1 MLSLSSPG
9 VHFRNDSKAPQSARE
24 VNDGRGLSIE
34 VGNKVHVN
42 VDCSYVLAYG
52 VGLSVL
58 H

>member
-9 VHFRNDSKAPQSARE
+9 VHFRNDSKAPQLARE

-42 VDCSYVLAYG
+42 VDMLLCARVWCRP
-52 VGLSVL
+52 
-58 H
+58 